1 MSNFNPSHANPL
13 PHLPTEPTGVEPG
26 YLTLRTK
33 FSLFVSLVI
42 VLACSSLSGYL
53 IQQEAE
59 VMETSLLNTGKVL
72 VKTLQNVS
80 LNRLINQDLDYLE
93 RMLDGAISPSE
104 VVYAIARDQD
114 GKVLVEKSK
123 GRLVDITTLR
133 RDETQPLFPDDSLT
147 ETLITAD
154 SKMEPVMT
162 VLHSSPLKKG
172 LLPKRYVEKKSAEGF
187 MLGSETIYDFT
198 LPVYRKHEL
207 ASTLELLSS
216 ENLQDNLKVSS

>member
-1 MSNFNPSHANPL
+1 MSSFNPPQAHPSPPL
-13 PHLPTEPTGVEPG
+13 PTKPTGLEPG

-59 VMETSLLNTGKVL
+59 VMETSLLNTGRVL
-72 VKTLQNVS
+72 VRTLQNIS
-80 LNRLINQDLDYLE
+80 LNRLINQDLHYLE
-93 RMLDGAISPSE
+93 RMLDGAISLSE

-123 GRLVDITTLR
+123 GRLVDITKLR

-147 ETLITAD
+147 ETLITAA
-154 SKMEPVMT
+154 SKVSKIEPLMT
-162 VLHSSPLKKG
+162 VLYSSPLKKG
-172 LLPKRYVEKKSAEGF
+172 LLPKRS
-187 MLGSETIYDFT
+187 
-198 LPVYRKHEL
+198 
-207 ASTLELLSS
+207 
-216 ENLQDNLKVSS
+216 